1 MKIYPYLSSAI
12 ARVIEVLRAE
22 RGMTKSS
29 LADFACLERRYLRDI
44 ERELKKPTVNA
55 IYSICEALRVQP
67 EDFFRRVSE
76 EIENKKNSERR
87 AASISKAMAVKAESN
102 EEKV

>member
-1 MKIYPYLSSAI
+1 MKVYPYLSSAI

-76 EIENKKNSERR
+76 DIEKKKNSERR
-87 AASISKAMAVKAESN
+87 AASISKAMTVKAESN

>member
-1 MKIYPYLSSAI
+1 MKVYPYLSSAI

-76 EIENKKNSERR
+76 EIEKKKNSERR
-87 AASISKAMAVKAESN
+87 AASISKAMTVKAEN
-102 EEKV
+102 DEEKV